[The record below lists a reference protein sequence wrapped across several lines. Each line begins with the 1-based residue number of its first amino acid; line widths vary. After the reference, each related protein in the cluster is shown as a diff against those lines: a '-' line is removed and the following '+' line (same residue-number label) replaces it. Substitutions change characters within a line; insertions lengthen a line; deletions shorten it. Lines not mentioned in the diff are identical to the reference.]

1 MTNSTPAKIATTSP
15 TATNATK
22 NTLAKTDNFIVKD
35 GFGDSG
41 RLHVTVKGM
50 GVVTINRT
58 HEGLIVDVNRYGDD
72 DTIGSLCFDSSD
84 FSERYIEE
92 LESMIKSF
100 DKNIDVSVSFLD
112 LAWEKGLELTS
123 AVQKYFSDC
132 CFDVLTLK
140 GLKGNRSD
148 YQGDVAN
155 LKRPYIAIT
164 PEANSDLTN
173 GKYDYY
179 QTNTGKVVTF
189 GDGLVLIP
197 LKDMFAI
204 EILANQ

>member
-1 MTNSTPAKIATTSP
+1 MTNSTTATT
-15 TATNATK
+15 ATTTNI
-22 NTLAKTDNFIVKD
+22 LAQTDDFKVES
-35 GFGDSG
+35 GYGDRN
-41 RLHVTVKGM
+41 RLHITVKGL
-50 GVVTINRT
+50 GVVTLNKT
-58 HEGLIVDVNRYGDD
+58 SEGLIIDVHNNGIDDSIDSLAIQNGDFAEFY
-72 DTIGSLCFDSSD
+72 TNQ
-84 FSERYIEE
+84 

-100 DKNIDVSVSFLD
+100 DKDIDVSVSFLEV
-112 LAWEKGLELTS
+112 AWEKGLELTN
-123 AVQKYFSDC
+123 AVQKYFSNC

-164 PEANSDLTN
+164 AQTNSDLTN

-189 GDGLVLIP
+189 GDGFALMP
-197 LKDMFAI
+197 LKDMYAI